1 MKKRYRMMLGI
12 LLVVLSLSVT
22 PKAAFAENKA
32 VTRIEVKNG
41 EEFENAINTVNG
53 ASEGEYVISLTGN
66 VEISGAT
73 IQSRCPVTIL
83 GNGHTLTVWGSI
95 QVAKGAQVKLGS
107 KDGNVLEMHGT
118 KNGEEPGL
126 LHIKGTCEMYSD
138 VSLSDRVGNNQFGGG
153 VTVSGGTF
161 HMYGGEIKNCGIYG
175 GSVCYGGGVAVV
187 YGGKFIM
194 DGGTI
199 SECYCDA
206 KYDVSE
212 DLPGSTWFTG
222 VGGGVFVSGGS
233 SFVMNGGTISNN
245 KAISMGG
252 GIAVMA
258 SIEEIVDGGWGN
270 LQSLVEIKGGTVERN
285 SAQTGAGVFASAYYY
300 CAAYAICA
308 PTPAIG
314 QSANPGL
321 YIDNAKILDNVA
333 QISSNDVENP
343 NKKDY
348 TAYGMG
354 GGVFVAGLKSPAG
367 VHIGNNTVI
376 RGNKAAVGGGV
387 ASYAYW
393 TEMDIDGCTITGNE
407 AVHYGGGFAAQE
419 NTSGGKTTIT
429 ETVLCNNIAGKAAS
443 DVYLDRAPLKLP
455 SAEAMNALYHGKP
468 DDVKGRKIDGWY
480 IDGVDLRYTAQT
492 KRTKYED
499 YANIGG
505 TGKVY
510 LIAAANPP
518 LAKITFKDG
527 DGNVIYA
534 ESWHPHGTPAH
545 QIRVPKAQKA
555 SDDTYDYIFEAWR
568 PEIKDVTG
576 HAVYHAIFK
585 KVFKKFNAKYEFNS
599 VSDGERLPDEV
610 KALLPA
616 DTKDYRHEENITA
629 IAPSKT
635 VVEVEGGQWV
645 FRGFEKDMILA
656 TMEHADATG
665 NVTFVARWEFVK
677 KDDPVKPEETV
688 KPSETTTPIPEGN
701 INLPQTGDN
710 SDIALWSALLAVSAA
725 ALIGMAFR
733 GHQKKTR

>member
-53 ASEGEYVISLTGN
+53 ASEGEYIISLN
-66 VEISGAT
+66 DNIEIRGAT
-73 IQSRCPVTIL
+73 IQSPCPVTIL
-83 GNGHTLTVWGSI
+83 GNGHTLTVRGSI
-95 QVAKGAQVKLGS
+95 QVAEGAQVKLGS

-126 LHIKGTCEMYSD
+126 LHIKGTCEMYSR
-138 VSLSDRVGNNQFGGG
+138 VSLSGRVGNNQFGGG
-153 VTVSGGTF
+153 VTVFGGTF
-161 HMYGGEIKNCGIYG
+161 HMYGGVIQDCGISE

-194 DGGTI
+194 EGGEI
-199 SECYCDA
+199 KNCYVESNSIDY
-206 KYDVSE
+206 YDP
-212 DLPGSTWFTG
+212 DRCFTA

-233 SFVMNGGTISNN
+233 SFVMNGGTISENTATN
-245 KAISMGG
+245 MGG
-252 GIAVMA
+252 GIAVVA
-258 SIEEIVDGGWGN
+258 SYEEISRGLGN
-270 LQSLVEIKGGTVERN
+270 LKSSVEIKGGTVESN
-285 SAQTGAGVFASAYYY
+285 SAKIGAGVFASAYYY
-300 CAAYAICA
+300 CDAVPIGAQ
-308 PTPAIG
+308 TPGSG
-314 QSANPGL
+314 QSENPGL
-321 YIDNAKILDNVA
+321 YIDNAKILN
-333 QISSNDVENP
+333 
-343 NKKDY
+343 NKANMTD
-348 TAYGMG
+348 GMG
-354 GGVFVAGLKSPAG
+354 GGVFVAMLKPLKPLAS
-367 VHIGNNTVI
+367 VRISNTTI
-376 RGNKAAVGGGV
+376 QKNRAAVGGGV
-387 ASYAYW
+387 MSYGYW
-393 TEMDIDGCTITGNE
+393 TNMDIDGCTITGNE
-407 AVHYGGGFAAQE
+407 ATNYGGGFAAQE
-419 NTSGGKTTIT
+419 NTSGGQTTIT
-429 ETVLCNNIAGKAAS
+429 DTVLCNNIAGKAAS

-455 SAEAMNALYHGKP
+455 PAEAMNTDYLGKP

-480 IDGVDLRYTAQT
+480 IDEEDSRYTAQT
-492 KRTKYED
+492 NEQRKKYDD
-499 YANIGG
+499 YADIGG
-505 TGKVY
+505 TGEVY
-510 LIAAANPP
+510 LIAAAKLQ
-518 LAKITFKDG
+518 LAKITFKDE

-545 QIRVPKAQKA
+545 QIRVPKAHKA
-555 SDDTYDYIFEAWR
+555 SDDTYDYIFEAWN
-568 PEIKDVTG
+568 PEIQHVTG
-576 HAVYHAIFK
+576 HATYRAIFK

-645 FRGFEKDMILA
+645 FRRFEKDTIPA

>member
-1 MKKRYRMMLGI
+1 MKKRNRMMLGI

-22 PKAAFAENKA
+22 PKAAFAENKT

-53 ASEGEYVISLTGN
+53 ASEGEYIISLTGN
-66 VEISGAT
+66 VEIGGAT
-73 IQSRCPVTIL
+73 IQSKCPVTLL
-83 GNGHTLTVWGSI
+83 GNGHTLTVATNTSI
-95 QVAKGAQVKLGS
+95 HVEKGAQVRLGS
-107 KDGNVLEMHGT
+107 EEGDVLKICGVREQPS
-118 KNGEEPGL
+118 NDEPGL
-126 LHIKGTCEMYSD
+126 LHIKGTCEMYPG
-138 VSLSDRVGNNQFGGG
+138 VSLSGREGNNYFGGG
-153 VTVSGGTF
+153 VTVEGGTF
-161 HMYGGEIKNCGIYG
+161 TMHGGVIEKCGIRG
-175 GSVCYGGGVAVV
+175 GSVCYGGGVAVY

-194 DGGTI
+194 DGGEI
-199 SECYCDA
+199 KDCYADSDA
-206 KYDVSE
+206 SIYFNHP
-212 DLPGSTWFTG
+212 LGFTG

-245 KAISMGG
+245 KATSMGG
-252 GIAVMA
+252 GIAVVA
-258 SIEEIVDGGWGN
+258 SYEEISRGFGN
-270 LQSLVEIKGGTVERN
+270 LKSSVEIKGGTVKNN
-285 SAQTGAGVFASAYYY
+285 SAQTGAGVFASASYY
-300 CAAYAICA
+300 CPVYAICA

-314 QSANPGL
+314 QSPKPGL
-321 YIDNAKILDNVA
+321 YIDNAQILDNVA
-333 QISSNDVENP
+333 PISSKDVKYP
-343 NKKDY
+343 NKKDHP
-348 TAYGMG
+348 AYGMG

-376 RGNKAAVGGGV
+376 RGNKAAVGGGF
-387 ASYAYW
+387 AAKQNTY
-393 TEMDIDGCTITGNE
+393 DGQLTITN
-407 AVHYGGGFAAQE
+407 
-419 NTSGGKTTIT
+419 
-429 ETVLCNNIAGKAAS
+429 TVLCNNIAERAAS
-443 DVYLDRAPLKLP
+443 DVYLDRAPLMLP
-455 SAEAMNALYHGKP
+455 PAEAMNAFYSGEP
-468 DDVKGRKIDGWY
+468 GDVKGRKIDGWY
-480 IDGVDLRYTAQT
+480 IDEEALRYTAQT

-518 LAKITFKDG
+518 LAKITFKDE

-545 QIRVPKAQKA
+545 QIPLPKAEKA
-555 SDDTYDYIFEAWR
+555 SDDTYDYIFEAWD
-568 PEIKDVTG
+568 PEIQHVTG
-576 HAVYHAIFK
+576 HATYRAKFK
-585 KVFKKFNAKYEFNS
+585 RVFRKFNAKYEFNS
-599 VSDGERLPDEV
+599 VSDGEQLPDEV

-616 DTKDYRHEENITA
+616 DTTDYRHEENITA

-645 FRGFEKDMILA
+645 FRGFEKDTIPA

>member
-1 MKKRYRMMLGI
+1 M
-12 LLVVLSLSVT
+12 
-22 PKAAFAENKA
+22 
-32 VTRIEVKNG
+32 
-41 EEFENAINTVNG
+41 
-53 ASEGEYVISLTGN
+53 
-66 VEISGAT
+66 
-73 IQSRCPVTIL
+73 
-83 GNGHTLTVWGSI
+83 
-95 QVAKGAQVKLGS
+95 KLGS

-285 SAQTGAGVFASAYYY
+285 SAQTGAGVFASDFYY
-300 CAAYAICA
+300 CSAYAICA
-308 PTPAIG
+308 PTPGIG

-321 YIDNAKILDNVA
+321 YIDNAKILNNEA
-333 QISSNDVENP
+333 QILR
-343 NKKDY
+343 NKVSETD
-348 TAYGMG
+348 GFG
-354 GGVFVAGLKSPAG
+354 GGVFGTILNDSADVRIS
-367 VHIGNNTVI
+367 NTTI
-376 RGNKAAVGGGV
+376 QKNTAAVGGGV
-387 ASYAYW
+387 ASYGSQ
-393 TEMDIDGCTITGNE
+393 TKMDIDGCTITENK
-407 AVHYGGGFAAQE
+407 ATDYGGGFAAQE
-419 NTSGGKTTIT
+419 NTLVDQTPGRQTTIT
-429 ETVLCNNIAGKAAS
+429 NTVLCNNIAERAAS
-443 DVYLDRAPLKLP
+443 DVYLDSAPLKLP
-455 SAEAMNALYHGKP
+455 PAEAMNTDYLGKP

-480 IDGVDLRYTAQT
+480 IDEEDSRYTAQT
-492 KRTKYED
+492 NEQRKKYDD
-499 YANIGG
+499 YADIGG
-505 TGKVY
+505 TGEVY

-518 LAKITFKDG
+518 LAKITFKDE

-545 QIRVPKAQKA
+545 QIRVPKAEKA

-645 FRGFEKDMILA
+645 FRGFEKDTIPA
-656 TMEHADATG
+656 TMEHADDTG
-665 NVTFVARWEFVK
+665 NVTFVAHWEFVK
-677 KDDPVKPEETV
+677 KDDSVKPEETA
-688 KPSETTTPIPEGN
+688 KPEETTTPIPEGN